1 MQNSSVTNTLLAII
15 AVLLLVTVIQNASG
29 PKMLPMGAPHMANS
43 HTSSNDEMPPAN
55 PPSDEETPAGQTSSA
70 DSPHGFKPSSMV
82 FSALNC
88 PSDATLTLGD
98 PACTGGDVEKRK
110 ALVEDSF
117 TKGLPI
123 PKVFDA
129 VVAAFGE
136 NALTAQAIEIRRSR
150 GKK

>member
-15 AVLLLVTVIQNASG
+15 AVLLLVTVIQNASA
-29 PKMLPMGAPHMANS
+29 PKMPPMNASSSMANTHMA
-43 HTSSNDEMPPAN
+43 SNDEMPPAN
-55 PPSDEETPAGQTSSA
+55 PPSDEETPAGNPPA
-70 DSPHGFKPSSMV
+70 DSPHGFKPSAMV
-82 FSALNC
+82 FSAMNC

-110 ALVEDSF
+110 AVVEDAFS
-117 TKGLPI
+117 KGLPI

-136 NALTAQAIEIRRSR
+136 NALTSQAIEIRRSR